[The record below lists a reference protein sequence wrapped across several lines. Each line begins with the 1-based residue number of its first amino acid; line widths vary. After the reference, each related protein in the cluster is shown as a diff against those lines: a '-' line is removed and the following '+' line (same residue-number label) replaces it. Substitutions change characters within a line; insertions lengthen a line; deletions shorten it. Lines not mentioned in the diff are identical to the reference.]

1 MKSKV
6 TKSLLGLLVV
16 GLLLSAWGGMVLAE
30 EPRDRGFMHGTL
42 TAIAGAQLV
51 VATTQGEQSVSTAE
65 GTVFRV
71 PGVEEATLA
80 DVAVGDYVVVRFRSS
95 EDGTLLAVLVAVI
108 PAGQE
113 GDVVLRGLIM
123 AVEGTTLTVRTGQ
136 GTVNVLT
143 DEQTLFHLPRVEEPT
158 VADVG
163 VGQVVLVLGRPE
175 GESFRAAAVAVVSRR
190 AIRRHTV
197 RGRVSAVDDQTLTVD
212 TPRGEQLVFV
222 DDQTRLR
229 MPGVETPGLSDI
241 TPGMWVVAAGFH
253 GEDGGLQARVILVIS
268 EHLQRRALRGEVTAI
283 EGNVLTLETQRG
295 EVQVLTDEN
304 TRYRSLAG
312 AGQLSLGDIEV
323 GSRVLVLGR
332 RGEEGDALAVSVI
345 LLPQ

>member
-16 GLLLSAWGGMVLAE
+16 GLLVGVWSGPVLAE
-30 EPRDRGFMHGTL
+30 EPRDRGFMHGPL
-42 TAIAGAQLV
+42 TAVTGTHLV
-51 VATTQGEQSVSTAE
+51 IATTRGEQSVSTTAR
-65 GTVFRV
+65 TVFRV

-80 DVAVGDYVVVRFRSS
+80 DVAVGDYVVVRFRSL
-95 EDGTLLAVLVAVI
+95 EDGTLLAALVAVI

-113 GDVVLRGLIM
+113 GDVVLRGLITAM
-123 AVEGTTLTVRTGQ
+123 EGTTLTVRSGQ
-136 GTVNVLT
+136 GRVSVLT
-143 DEQTLFHLPRVEEPT
+143 DEQTLFHLPGVEEPT
-158 VADVG
+158 IADVE

-190 AIRRHTV
+190 VIRRHTV
-197 RGRVSAVDDQTLTVD
+197 RGQVSAVDDQTLTVD

-229 MPGVETPGLSDI
+229 MPGVENPSLSDI
-241 TPGMWVVAAGFH
+241 TPGMWVVATGFRR
-253 GEDGGLQARVILVIS
+253 EDGGLQARMILVIS

-283 EGNVLTLETQRG
+283 EDNVLTLETQRG
-295 EVQVLTDEN
+295 EVQVFTDEN

-312 AGQLSLGDIEV
+312 DGQFSLGDIEV
-323 GSRVLVLGR
+323 GSRVLILGR
-332 RGEEGDALAVSVI
+332 RGEEGVALAVNVI